1 MLGYEVWAR
10 VETLE
15 IAENPSGP
23 MLTLNELHSPQARI
37 LAISGKI
44 DAKTMGDF
52 EAGIRGVLDAGCVN
66 LVLDF
71 AEVSFISS
79 AGFGILMS
87 VIEEI
92 REAGGDLLLA
102 RVQPEIYRI
111 FDMLDF
117 TTLFQFFD
125 TVEAAAEAFDI
136 AS

>member
-1 MLGYEVWAR
+1 
-10 VETLE
+10 
-15 IAENPSGP
+15 
-23 MLTLNELHSPQARI
+23 MLTLNELHAAKARI

-52 EAGIRGVLDAGCVN
+52 EAGIRGLLDAGHVN
-66 LVLDF
+66 VVLDF
-71 AEVSFISS
+71 SEVSFISS

-102 RVQPEIYRI
+102 RVQPEVYRI

-117 TTLFQFFD
+117 TTLFRFFD
-125 TVEAAAEAFDI
+125 SVEDAADSFAAA
-136 AS
+136 S